1 MFAFI
6 KISGYLRTSKLKI
19 VKEEYG
25 IIRLRCC
32 SIKNQQ
38 STKWRIWKWFYS
50 NWKNPTIE
58 RQKMSLRK
66 KFKFLST
73 VRMCYVNSWNI
84 SRLFFPF
91 NNLLVGII
99 SIYTTFSFN
108 FPVAIQIE
116 CSQFSLKAKN
126 NCWIY

>member
-50 NWKNPTIE
+50 NHWKTRLLNDRKCPSGKSSNFFQPCACVMLILGIFHDFSSHSTICLWE
-58 RQKMSLRK
+58 L
-66 KFKFLST
+66 FLFTLHFHS
-73 VRMCYVNSWNI
+73 I
-84 SRLFFPF
+84 FPLQSKL
-91 NNLLVGII
+91 NVP
-99 SIYTTFSFN
+99 N
-108 FPVAIQIE
+108 F
-116 CSQFSLKAKN
+116 L
-126 NCWIY
+126 